1 MLKPTA
7 DELWN
12 TLTHAAGFLLSVV
25 GAAWLLVAAS
35 SQTQVDEWRMAGC
48 GVYCASLASVY
59 FCSTLSHSAS
69 RPDQKQRWRQL
80 DQAFI
85 YLLIVG
91 TYTPFG
97 LAYLRTGG
105 WLWFLVAMWLLALL
119 GFFSK
124 LLFAHRVEAVAVWI
138 YVILG
143 WMPIVTAYPLLY
155 RVPSYSLWWMLIGG
169 IVYTAGTWFLMNDR
183 KAAVFHPLWHLF
195 VMGGSACHFYAIYHG
210 VVQVP

>member
-1 MLKPTA
+1 MLRPTT

-12 TLTHAAGFLLSVV
+12 TLTHALGFVLSVL
-25 GAAWLLVAAS
+25 GALFLVSEAIPRTDAWRVAGCSVYAAS
-35 SQTQVDEWRMAGC
+35 LM
-48 GVYCASLASVY
+48 SVY
-59 FCSTLSHSAS
+59 LCSTLSHSAS
-69 RPDQKQRWRQL
+69 RPDQKRLWRQL

-105 WLWFLVAMWLLALL
+105 WLLFLVSMWLLALL

-124 LLFAHRVEAVAVWI
+124 LLWAHRVEAVAVWI

-143 WMPIVTAYPLLY
+143 WMPIVTAYPLMG
-155 RVPSYSLWWMLIGG
+155 RVPEGPLWWMLIGG
-169 IVYTAGTWFLMNDR
+169 VVYTAGTLFLMNDR
-183 KAAVFHPLWHLF
+183 KSASFHPLWHLC
-195 VMGGSACHFYAIYHG
+195 VIGGSACHFYAIYHA
-210 VVQVP
+210 VVRFP